1 MMYSRTLVRGFI
13 AALLLFTLA
22 PDVNAQQDERCFT
35 ETGQC
40 IRGRIREFWE
50 QNGGLPVFGFPVAAQ
65 AEELIEGKPY
75 QVQWFERN
83 RLELHPENARPYDV
97 LLGRLGV
104 DRLAQQGRDWFT
116 FPKGSEQAGC
126 QFFAQTGHSVCG
138 DILAA
143 YRANGLEIDGR
154 AGKTDGES
162 LALFGQPISEP
173 AMETNA
179 SGFTVL
185 TQWFERARFE
195 VYPENAP
202 QFRVQFGLLGNE
214 IRANGATPQPPA
226 PQPPA
231 PPAPPAPQPQP
242 PTPPS
247 LPAPS
252 FYACQSDA
260 TVAPHYPVRIVGI
273 NKGSETVVLKNVSPE
288 PVNLDGWR
296 MCSIRGNQE
305 HTPIGGMLAPNEER
319 SFVNAGGQIWSN
331 DQNDPGALYN
341 ANGQLVS
348 SWAD

>member
-1 MMYSRTLVRGFI
+1 MIYSRILARGLAAILLLLTLVPS
-13 AALLLFTLA
+13 A
-22 PDVNAQQDERCFT
+22 NAQSDERCFT

-50 QNGGLPVFGFPVAAQ
+50 QNGGLPVFGFPVAAPG
-65 AEELIEGKPY
+65 EELIEGKPY

-104 DRLAQQGRDWFT
+104 DRLVQQGRDWFS
-116 FPKGSEQAGC
+116 FPAGNEQAGC
-126 QFFAQTGHSVCG
+126 QFFAETKHSVCD

-214 IRANGATPQPPA
+214 IRANGAMPQP
-226 PQPPA
+226 QPV
-231 PPAPPAPQPQP
+231 APQPQP
-242 PTPPS
+242 VAPPS

-252 FYACQSDA
+252 FNACQSDS
-260 TVAPHYPVRIVGI
+260 TVAPNYPVRIVGI
-273 NKGSETVVLKNVSPE
+273 NKDKETVTLKNVSPE
-288 PVNLDGWR
+288 PVNLDGWH

-305 HTPIGGMLAPNEER
+305 HSPVGGTLAPGEQR
-319 SFVNAGGQIWSN
+319 DFTHSGGPIWSN